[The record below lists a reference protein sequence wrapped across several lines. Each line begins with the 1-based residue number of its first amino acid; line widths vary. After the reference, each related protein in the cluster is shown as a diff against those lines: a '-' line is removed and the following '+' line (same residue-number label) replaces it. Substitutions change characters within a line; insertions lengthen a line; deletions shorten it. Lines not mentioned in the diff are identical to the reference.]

1 MRELLDTCVVVPM
14 FNEAAVVGS
23 VVTELTAVFGS
34 VVCVDDGSSD
44 ASARLARDAGA
55 VVLRHPVN
63 LGMGAALQTGL
74 TWGLRDHRHAYFVTF
89 DADGQHRVDDAARM
103 VRRARAEE
111 LDVVL
116 GTRFGADGATTDMPR
131 SRRALLRAAV
141 RFTRLTS
148 GMALTDA
155 HNGLRVL
162 DRRAAER
169 IRITL
174 SGMAHASEV
183 LDQIRAHR
191 LRWAEEPVTI
201 DYTEYSR
208 GKGQP
213 GINAINI
220 SLDLLGNR
228 LRTSPLG
235 RRQAR
240 A

>member
-1 MRELLDTCVVVPM
+1 MREHLDACVVVPM

-23 VVTELTAVFGS
+23 VVAELTEVFGT
-34 VVCVDDGSSD
+34 VVCVDDGSTDGSHLV
-44 ASARLARDAGA
+44 ATAAGA
-55 VVLRHPVN
+55 KVLRHPVN

-74 TWGLRDHRHAYFVTF
+74 TWGLRDPRHGYFVTF
-89 DADGQHRVDDAARM
+89 DADGQHRVRDAARM
-103 VRRARAEE
+103 VHRARTEG

-116 GTRFGADGATTDMPR
+116 GTRFGADATTKDMPR
-131 SRRALLRAAV
+131 SRRLLLRAAV
-141 RFTRLTS
+141 RFTRMTS

-162 DRRAAER
+162 NRHAAAN

-183 LDQIRAHR
+183 LDQIRTHR

-201 DYTEYSR
+201 DYTDYSR

-213 GINAINI
+213 NINAINI

-228 LRTSPLG
+228 LRTGALV
-235 RRQAR
+235 RR
-240 A
+240 